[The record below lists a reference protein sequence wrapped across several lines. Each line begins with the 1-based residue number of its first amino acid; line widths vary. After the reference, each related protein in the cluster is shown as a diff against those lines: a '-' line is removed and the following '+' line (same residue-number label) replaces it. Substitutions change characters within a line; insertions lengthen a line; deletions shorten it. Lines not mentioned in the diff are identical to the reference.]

1 MSNRNLT
8 LLNKQIVLNSGSI
21 TNPDNSTSIIRNSQ
35 RVRNDLLNLAEY
47 INGLVYFLAKN
58 LTNGTEHPYDAAQV
72 GISGLTVF
80 SDTESTSDYGDI
92 FWLTT
97 GENAGRPKTIK
108 ESLETIQAKLIQQQ
122 VNISLFERVDLTALS
137 AAVNS
142 TNELVYKVK
151 NNVLGTEYSVASAD
165 LTYPISEYIYRLY
178 LTLFPDS
185 DVALELSTNSA
196 NFPALSF
203 STEVS
208 QTDIPGCGNYLNL
221 QEELSGIKGI
231 ISGAACDPSFEV
243 TLDQQ
248 VFSSQPTNIK
258 EYIEELADKAE
269 SLSTETFTNAQDI
282 VAIEGQIGNL
292 QGAVTATQT
301 VAGISEEATT
311 SEILLGMNFS
321 GNNNLFMN
329 PRSFC
334 DSILT
339 TSKAGF
345 FAPANGLGGAFKQA
359 TEYCLEELHPES
371 FKESYGI
378 YLSLD
383 ANDNTNIVGAF
394 GRHYTVNSQNTNVNI
409 TMTNLNLAKGGQVFR
424 VKNSG
429 ATGTVVIN
437 AGTGYTID
445 GDGSITL
452 DAKDCVTIMYTGTS
466 EHIIVSKYTA

>member
-47 INGLVYFLAKN
+47 VNGLVYFLAKN
-58 LTNGTEHPYDAAQV
+58 LANGTEHPYDAAQV

-151 NNVLGTEYSVASAD
+151 NNVLGTEYSAASAD
-165 LTYPISEYIYRLY
+165 LSYPISEYIYRLY

-185 DVALELSTNSA
+185 DVASELSTNNV
-196 NFPALSF
+196 NFPLLTF

-208 QTDIPGCGNYLNL
+208 QTDIPGCGLYVNL
-221 QEELSGIKGI
+221 QDELSGIKEV

-248 VFSSQPTNIK
+248 VFNSQPTNIK
-258 EYIEELADKAE
+258 EYIEELADKTE

-282 VAIEGQIGNL
+282 ATIEGQIGNL
-292 QGAVTATQT
+292 KGDATATQT

-311 SEILLGMNFS
+311 SEILLGSASS
-321 GNNNLFMN
+321 GGNNLFMN
-329 PRSFC
+329 PKMFC

-339 TSKAGF
+339 ANNSATF
-345 FAPANGLGGAFKQA
+345 FAHPNGLGGALKQA
-359 TEYCLEELHPES
+359 TKYSAEELYPEL
-371 FKESYGI
+371 FKL

-383 ANDNTNIVGAF
+383 ANTGTSYTGAF
-394 GRHYTVNSQNTNVNI
+394 GRHYTVNSQNTNVSV
-409 TMTNLNLAKGGQVFR
+409 TMTNLNLAKNGEIFR

-429 ATGTVVIN
+429 ATGTVIIH
-437 AGTGYTID
+437 AGAGHSID
-445 GDGSITL
+445 GGGSITL
-452 DAKDCVTIMYTGTS
+452 SAKDCVSIMYTGTS
-466 EHIIVSKYTA
+466 DHIIVSKYTA

>member
-1 MSNRNLT
+1 M
-8 LLNKQIVLNSGSI
+8 
-21 TNPDNSTSIIRNSQ
+21 
-35 RVRNDLLNLAEY
+35 LNLAEY
-47 INGLVYFLAKN
+47 VNGLVYFLAKN
-58 LTNGTEHPYDAAQV
+58 LANGTEHPYDAAQV

-97 GENAGRPKTIK
+97 GENVGRPKTIK

-151 NNVLGTEYSVASAD
+151 NNVLGTEYSAASAD
-165 LTYPISEYIYRLY
+165 LSYPISEYIYRLY

-185 DVALELSTNSA
+185 DVASELSTNNV
-196 NFPALSF
+196 NFPLLTF

-208 QTDIPGCGNYLNL
+208 QTDIPGCGLYVNL
-221 QEELSGIKGI
+221 QDELSDIKEVI
-231 ISGAACDPSFEV
+231 NGAACDPSFEV

-258 EYIEELADKAE
+258 EYIEELANKAE

-282 VAIEGQIGNL
+282 VTIEGQIGNL

-311 SEILLGMNFS
+311 SEILLGMGMNFS

-329 PRSFC
+329 PRGFC

-339 TSKAGF
+339 TSKAAF
-345 FAPANGLGGAFKQA
+345 FAPANGLGGAFKKA
-359 TEYCLEELHPES
+359 TEYSLQELNIPTSATTNVEI
-371 FKESYGI
+371 FKESFST

-383 ANDNTNIVGAF
+383 ANTSTSYVGAF
-394 GRHYTVNSQNTNVNI
+394 GRHYTIDSQNTNVSVTI
-409 TMTNLNLAKGGQVFR
+409 TNLDLARSGEIFR
-424 VKNSG
+424 IKNSG
-429 ATGTVVIN
+429 ATGTVTIYGGSH
-437 AGTGYTID
+437 AGNGYTID
-445 GDGSITL
+445 GNASITL
-452 DAKDCVTIMYTGTS
+452 NAKDCMTIMYTGNS
-466 EHIIVSKYTA
+466 NHIIVNKYIA

>member
-47 INGLVYFLAKN
+47 VNGLVYFLAKS
-58 LTNGTEHPYDAAQV
+58 LANGTEHPYDAAQV
-72 GISGLTVF
+72 GVSGLTVF

-97 GENAGRPKTIK
+97 GENVGRPKTIK

-151 NNVLGTEYSVASAD
+151 NNVLGTEYSAASAD
-165 LTYPISEYIYRLY
+165 LSYPISEYIYRLY

-185 DVALELSTNSA
+185 GVASELSTNNI
-196 NFPALSF
+196 NFPLLTF
-203 STEVS
+203 STAVS
-208 QTDIPGCGNYLNL
+208 QTDIPGCGLYNTL
-221 QEELSGIKGI
+221 QDELSDIKDV

-282 VAIEGQIGNL
+282 VTIEGQIGNL

-311 SEILLGMNFS
+311 SEILLGMKIVVGFKYIALS
-321 GNNNLFMN
+321 RVLLFGASNL
-329 PRSFC
+329 
-334 DSILT
+334 
-339 TSKAGF
+339 
-345 FAPANGLGGAFKQA
+345 
-359 TEYCLEELHPES
+359 
-371 FKESYGI
+371 
-378 YLSLD
+378 
-383 ANDNTNIVGAF
+383 
-394 GRHYTVNSQNTNVNI
+394 
-409 TMTNLNLAKGGQVFR
+409 
-424 VKNSG
+424 
-429 ATGTVVIN
+429 
-437 AGTGYTID
+437 
-445 GDGSITL
+445 
-452 DAKDCVTIMYTGTS
+452 
-466 EHIIVSKYTA
+466 